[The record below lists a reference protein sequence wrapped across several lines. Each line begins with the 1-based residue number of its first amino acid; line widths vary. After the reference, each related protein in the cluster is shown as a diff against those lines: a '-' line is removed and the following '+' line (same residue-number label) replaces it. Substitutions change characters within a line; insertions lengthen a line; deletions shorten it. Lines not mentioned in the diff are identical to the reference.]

1 MSLLSTIQYPS
12 DLRKLTVEQLPEVCR
27 ELREMLIQEL
37 SGNPGHFASSLGVVE
52 LTVALHYV
60 LQLPRTVL
68 YGTWAIRHTDT
79 RY

>member
-52 LTVALHYV
+52 LTVGRG
-60 LQLPRTVL
+60 PSGIRTQD
-68 YGTWAIRHTDT
+68 TDGQT
-79 RY
+79 